1 MEISTLQAVLIA
13 LYAGIAAM
21 TQLPIMLLPPVFA
34 MPMLVGPIV
43 GLILGDVST
52 GLIVGISL
60 ELVWLGLTSIGGTVP
75 PDKIVGTTLATSMV
89 IVAGLQYEE
98 ALALVLPAALIGQAL
113 GIAVQTINSFFAHWA
128 DRFALSANFSGVSL
142 TMWLGNL
149 LLFLVRFVPV
159 LLALTLGLEVTESFI
174 SSVPEWLTEDI
185 AVGGALLPAVGFSLL
200 LVMIMKRELWPW
212 FMIGFVLAAAL
223 QLNTIVIAIFATA
236 AALLIGYQKL
246 TARASA

>member
-1 MEISTLQAVLIA
+1 MEITTFQAVLIA

-21 TQLPIMLLPPVFA
+21 TQLPIMVLPLVFS

-43 GLILGDVST
+43 GLILGDATT

-60 ELVWLGLTSIGGTVP
+60 ELVWLGMTSIGGTVP

-89 IVAGLQYEE
+89 IVAGLEYEE
-98 ALALVLPAALIGQAL
+98 ALALVVPAALIGQAL

-128 DRFALSANFSGVSL
+128 DQYALEAKFGGVSF
-142 TMWLGNL
+142 TMWLGNI

-159 LLALTLGLEVTESFI
+159 LLALTLGLGVTENFI
-174 SSVPEWLTEDI
+174 QSVPQWVTEDI
-185 AVGGALLPAVGFSLL
+185 KVGGALLPAVGFSLL

-212 FMIGFVLAAAL
+212 FLIGFVLAAAL
-223 QLNTIVIAIFATA
+223 QLNSVVIGVLAVS
-236 AALLIGYQKL
+236 AALIMNVRKVSKEPA
-246 TARASA
+246 T